1 MRGSGRTTLRPGRKL
16 RCVARQLG
24 TQGAPFCDAARYP
37 PYPPLGNPS
46 SLHLQFHSHSQR
58 QAGADAHS
66 LTWGTEARRA
76 AASVQGCQRGAPMYK
91 PIPYTYA
98 PPAALRHHQLG
109 GEKARLALLALG
121 ARLGVPPL
129 AAPGWRR
136 ATQMTRDL
144 SRCRWE
150 RVGWVRWC
158 TDSMRHFQNAR
169 VPVCVADDL
178 ISFRP
183 NLLPTCCQ
191 LVANLLP
198 RSVQSFGPLLR
209 VCVCALRQ
217 GICPLPSASPQAL
230 V

>member
-1 MRGSGRTTLRPGRKL
+1 MGGEARRAALTTSALREYGLAVTAGDSFQPPRSSTLSMRGSGRTTLRPGRKL

-169 VPVCVADDL
+169 VPVCVCNVRLWSRNDL
-178 ISFRP
+178 Q
-183 NLLPTCCQ
+183 NAAQ
-191 LVANLLP
+191 
-198 RSVQSFGPLLR
+198 RS
-209 VCVCALRQ
+209 
-217 GICPLPSASPQAL
+217 
-230 V
+230 

>member
-1 MRGSGRTTLRPGRKL
+1 MGGEARRAALTTSALREYGLAVTAGDSFQPPRSSTLSMRGSGRTTLRPGRKL

-109 GEKARLALLALG
+109 GEKAR
-121 ARLGVPPL
+121 
-129 AAPGWRR
+129 
-136 ATQMTRDL
+136 
-144 SRCRWE
+144 
-150 RVGWVRWC
+150 
-158 TDSMRHFQNAR
+158 
-169 VPVCVADDL
+169 
-178 ISFRP
+178 
-183 NLLPTCCQ
+183 
-191 LVANLLP
+191 P
-198 RSVQSFGPLLR
+198 R
-209 VCVCALRQ
+209 
-217 GICPLPSASPQAL
+217 
-230 V
+230 